1 MIFILFINY
10 KKLVINFIYID
21 IETIFQNS
29 PINKIIVYSL
39 FFTRNNKK
47 LIIIILFDIETI
59 PSKITRYI
67 DNKTSY
73 LYTFR
78 DLNEITKG

>member
-10 KKLVINFIYID
+10 KKLVINILISKQSFKI
-21 IETIFQNS
+21 S
-29 PINKIIVYSL
+29 PINKIIVYFL

-47 LIIIILFDIETI
+47 LIKIILFDIETI
-59 PSKITRYI
+59 PSKITRYT

>member
-47 LIIIILFDIETI
+47 LIKIILFDIETI
-59 PSKITRYI
+59 PSKITRYT

>member
-10 KKLVINFIYID
+10 KKLVINILISKQSFNI
-21 IETIFQNS
+21 S

-47 LIIIILFDIETI
+47 LIIILFDIETI
-59 PSKITRYI
+59 PSKITRYT

>member
-21 IETIFQNS
+21 IETIFQNFS
-29 PINKIIVYSL
+29 INKIIVYSL

-47 LIIIILFDIETI
+47 LIKIILFDIETI

-78 DLNEITKG
+78 DLNEITKD

>member
-10 KKLVINFIYID
+10 KKLIINILISKQSFKI
-21 IETIFQNS
+21 S

>member
-10 KKLVINFIYID
+10 KKLVINILISKQSFKI
-21 IETIFQNS
+21 S
-29 PINKIIVYSL
+29 PINKIIVYFL

-47 LIIIILFDIETI
+47 LIKIILFDIETI

>member
-10 KKLVINFIYID
+10 KKLVINILISKQSFKI
-21 IETIFQNS
+21 S
-29 PINKIIVYSL
+29 PINKIIVYFL

>member
-1 MIFILFINY
+1 MVLR
-10 KKLVINFIYID
+10 
-21 IETIFQNS
+21 
-29 PINKIIVYSL
+29 L

-47 LIIIILFDIETI
+47 LIIIILFDIENN
-59 PSKITRYI
+59 PSKITRYTN
-67 DNKTSY
+67 NKTSY